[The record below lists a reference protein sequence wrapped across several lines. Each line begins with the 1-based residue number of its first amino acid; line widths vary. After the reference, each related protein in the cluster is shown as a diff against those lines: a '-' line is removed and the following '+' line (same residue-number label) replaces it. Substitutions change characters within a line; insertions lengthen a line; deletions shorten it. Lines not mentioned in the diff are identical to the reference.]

1 MMLLIAI
8 TGILIP
14 LVFMVLDPTSYNI
27 LTVTITA
34 TIAFYTYRNISKDIE
49 SIVIS
54 MIIHGRRPLAFNMHP
69 LVYYRVTKRKIFLIE
84 DTKVDID
91 DSKFPLKTW
100 CGRTHHIFKNDKSA
114 VEFAMRYPSLTGN
127 IGYISDWV
135 LKNED

>member
-1 MMLLIAI
+1 MLLIAI
-8 TGILIP
+8 IGILIQI
-14 LVFMVLDPTSYNI
+14 VIIVLDPASHNI
-27 LTVTITA
+27 LIGTITA
-34 TIAFYTYRNISKDIE
+34 LMTLYIYRNISKDVE

-54 MIIHGRRPLAFNMHP
+54 MIIHGRRPLAFSMHP

-91 DSKFPLKTW
+91 DSKFPMKTW

-114 VEFAMRYPSLTGN
+114 IEFVMRYPSLSGN